1 LKNLGDKSNRNY
13 IILDKSFSI
22 IYCDENYTSLT
33 DYTFQDIAYSPFK
46 KLLHHIKFNT
56 KFDEIEDRLRKG
68 KITTAELVHTRKDS
82 IAFYADL
89 EFLPFPNENNETELI
104 SLNRGNSK

>member
-1 LKNLGDKSNRNY
+1 MSTKFLYYKSSILFRALKNLGDKSNRNY

-68 KITTAELVHTRKDS
+68 KITTAELVHTRKNS
-82 IAFYADL
+82 IA
-89 EFLPFPNENNETELI
+89 
-104 SLNRGNSK
+104 